1 MFWFQWHTG
10 RAGFWVAGL
19 SGLHDAKLSVGNQ
32 MLKVEMFV
40 PQSARSKMYHYLE
53 P

>member
-10 RAGFWVAGL
+10 RAGFWVVGL
-19 SGLHDAKLSVGNQ
+19 SGLHDAKLSGNQ
-32 MLKVEMFV
+32 MLKVEIFV
-40 PQSARSKMYHYLE
+40 LQSALSKMYHYLE